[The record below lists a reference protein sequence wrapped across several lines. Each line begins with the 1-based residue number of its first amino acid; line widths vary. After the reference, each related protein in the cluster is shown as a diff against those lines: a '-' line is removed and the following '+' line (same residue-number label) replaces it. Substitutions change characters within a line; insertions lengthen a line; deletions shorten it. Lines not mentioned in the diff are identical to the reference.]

1 MIRRTGVLLS
11 KAKKR
16 TIVRDPRKVAA
27 KKKKGSRTS
36 AATATVVVPQQQQ
49 QQQQQQPPPS
59 NYTTTHLPIETQQQ
73 QHQRAVDQ
81 YQHQLP
87 AIGSNLYNQQST
99 SGRGSVLLTYA
110 LLGVGVSMGV
120 TLVGALFGGF

>member
-16 TIVRDPRKVAA
+16 TIVRNPRKVAA
-27 KKKKGSRTS
+27 KKKKDSRTI
-36 AATATVVVPQQQQ
+36 VVP

>member
-27 KKKKGSRTS
+27 KKKTGSR
-36 AATATVVVPQQQQ
+36 TVVVPQQQQ
-49 QQQQQQPPPS
+49 QQQTPPS

-73 QHQRAVDQ
+73 QQQRAVDQ

-87 AIGSNLYNQQST
+87 AIGLNLYNQQST